1 MNERNRKS
9 CFFPAVLKLFLLSVT
24 SILFLTALSA
34 AASGILMCFHDIPCE
49 RVRYRLLRKTDGF
62 LISMPISDEIKA
74 EYDFESVS
82 IPDSDIAL
90 FAIYRRDPQKD
101 GFIREYLELC
111 KAPAL

>member
-1 MNERNRKS
+1 
-9 CFFPAVLKLFLLSVT
+9 
-24 SILFLTALSA
+24 
-34 AASGILMCFHDIPCE
+34 
-49 RVRYRLLRKTDGF
+49 
-62 LISMPISDEIKA
+62 MPISDEIKA

-82 IPDSDIAL
+82 IPDSDIAV